1 MDMPLNEQSG
11 FDQQFLDSFRVR
23 GLLCPKIRPGAA
35 CLASQPSRPST
46 ALRSCVRTVRDQAV
60 GDAASV
66 GPDPRS
72 LLGDLLEKCLPLLT
86 GEDFDKPQS
95 RLQENTITV
104 GPSAVCGLIFARVK
118 EIKF

>member
-1 MDMPLNEQSG
+1 MSSRALINSLSISSVYADFFAPR
-11 FDQQFLDSFRVR
+11 FD
-23 GLLCPKIRPGAA
+23 
-35 CLASQPSRPST
+35 LAPHTWYLSHPAR
-46 ALRSCVRTVRDQAV
+46 ALRCGAVRTVRDQAV

-72 LLGDLLEKCLPLLT
+72 LLGDLLEKCLLLLT

-104 GPSAVCGLIFARVK
+104 EPSAVCGLTFARVK